1 MIEGI
6 HTSLVTPF
14 TSDLAV
20 DEAALRGSVRYQIA
34 AGVSGVCALGGTG
47 EPLSMTTDEHRQI
60 IDIVVDETAGRFPV
74 TIGCLLGG
82 EAEILALARHARV
95 AGADR
100 IMIVPPYFYSV
111 RPYDVRRHLET
122 IAEVCDLPI
131 IFFHSPGRTGVR
143 LTADELLELFHA
155 VPSVKGVKDASGD
168 MVLAGEI
175 IQGAP
180 AGFSFLQGLDE
191 LLLPSFAVGATGA
204 VVSLGELLPAALASL
219 HRWAIEGDLVEARR
233 VQLDILPLC
242 RWVYSEPNPGPLKFA
257 LALAGRPAGPCRRPI
272 HGPRDDTR
280 EALRE
285 LVPPLL
291 GSEACIA
298 AGRRRA
304 VAGQRRTGSNP
315 GPK

>member
-14 TSDLAV
+14 DSDLAV
-20 DEAALRGSVRYQIA
+20 DETALRKSVRYQIA
-34 AGVSGVCALGGTG
+34 AGVGGVCALGGTG
-47 EPLSMTTDEHRQI
+47 EPLSMTTDEHRRV
-60 IDIVVDETAGRFPV
+60 IDAVVDEAAGRIPV

-82 EAEILALARHARV
+82 EADILALARHARA

-122 IAEVCDLPI
+122 ISEACDLPI
-131 IFFHSPGRTGVR
+131 VFFHSPGRTGVR

-155 VPSVKGVKDASGD
+155 VPAVKGVKDASGD
-168 MVLAGEI
+168 MVLAGEVI
-175 IQGAP
+175 RGAP

-191 LLLPSFAVGATGA
+191 LLLPSFAAGATGA
-204 VVSLGELLPAALASL
+204 IVSLGELFPAGLSALY
-219 HRWAIEGDLVEARR
+219 RWTIEGNLEEARS
-233 VQLDILPLC
+233 VQLEILPLC
-242 RWVYSEPNPGPLKFA
+242 RWIYAEPNPGPLKFA
-257 LALAGRPAGPCRRPI
+257 LELAGRSAGPCRRPI

-280 EALRE
+280 AALRE

-291 GSEACIA
+291 RSEA
-298 AGRRRA
+298 
-304 VAGQRRTGSNP
+304 
-315 GPK
+315 

>member
-14 TSDLAV
+14 TPDLAV
-20 DEAALRGSVRYQIA
+20 DETTLRRSVRYQIA
-34 AGVSGVCALGGTG
+34 AGVGGVCALGGTG
-47 EPLSMTTDEHRQI
+47 EPLSMTTDEHRRV
-60 IDIVVDETAGRFPV
+60 IDAVVEEAEGRIPV

-82 EAEILALARHARV
+82 EADVLALAGHARA
-95 AGADR
+95 AGADHV
-100 IMIVPPYFYSV
+100 MIVPPYFYSV
-111 RPYDVRRHLET
+111 RPFDVRRHLET
-122 IAEVCDLPI
+122 ISEVCDLPI
-131 IFFHSPGRTGVR
+131 VFFHSPGRTGVR

-155 VPSVKGVKDASGD
+155 VPAVRGVKDASGD
-168 MVLAGEI
+168 MVLAGEV

-204 VVSLGELLPAALASL
+204 VVSLGELFPTALSAL
-219 HRWAIEGDLVEARR
+219 HRWTAEGNLEEARR
-233 VQLDILPLC
+233 TQLEILPLC
-242 RWVYSEPNPGPLKFA
+242 RWIYSEPNPGPLKFA
-257 LALAGRPAGPCRRPI
+257 LELAGRPAGPCRRPI

-291 GSEACIA
+291 GSEA
-298 AGRRRA
+298 
-304 VAGQRRTGSNP
+304 
-315 GPK
+315 